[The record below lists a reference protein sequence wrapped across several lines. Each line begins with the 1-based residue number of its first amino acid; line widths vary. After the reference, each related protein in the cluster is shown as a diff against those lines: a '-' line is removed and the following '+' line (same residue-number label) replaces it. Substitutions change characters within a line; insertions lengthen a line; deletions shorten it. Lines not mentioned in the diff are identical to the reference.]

1 MSIYFFEL
9 PRVMRLTKNF
19 ESPVAGWCGI
29 FRNITNFVTLRNGD
43 YGHFQRVVEAMT
55 IRSLSE
61 QEIKEYF
68 SDMMT
73 LEDMEPYIEGGH
85 ELGYRKGLAEGLE
98 KGEKEKVAFIKG
110 LHKAGVSAE
119 VIASA
124 ARQSVDDIPIPVT
137 IKKPLGTENIF
148 CYPKGLIFFLRMITQ
163 PPKKKA
169 STIPK

>member
-1 MSIYFFEL
+1 MARSYSNIAQQKLRPENYMGIKCQSISLNFQEL
-9 PRVMRLTKNF
+9 CDFTKNF

-124 ARQSVDDIPIPVT
+124 AGQSIDYIQKIL
-137 IKKPLGTENIF
+137 KE
-148 CYPKGLIFFLRMITQ
+148 
-163 PPKKKA
+163 
-169 STIPK
+169 SE

>member
-1 MSIYFFEL
+1 
-9 PRVMRLTKNF
+9 
-19 ESPVAGWCGI
+19 
-29 FRNITNFVTLRNGD
+29 
-43 YGHFQRVVEAMT
+43 MT

-124 ARQSVDDIPIPVT
+124 ARQSVDEIQKI
-137 IKKPLGTENIF
+137 LEE
-148 CYPKGLIFFLRMITQ
+148 
-163 PPKKKA
+163 
-169 STIPK
+169 SE

>member
-98 KGEKEKVAFIKG
+98 KGLKESKKEKIAFIKG
-110 LHKAGVSAE
+110 LQKAGVSAE

-124 ARQSVDDIPIPVT
+124 AGQSVEEIQRI
-137 IKKPLGTENIF
+137 LEE
-148 CYPKGLIFFLRMITQ
+148 
-163 PPKKKA
+163 
-169 STIPK
+169 SE

>member
-1 MSIYFFEL
+1 
-9 PRVMRLTKNF
+9 
-19 ESPVAGWCGI
+19 
-29 FRNITNFVTLRNGD
+29 
-43 YGHFQRVVEAMT
+43 MT

-98 KGEKEKVAFIKG
+98 KGLKEGNKEKVAFIKG
-110 LHKAGVSAE
+110 LRKAGVSAE

-124 ARQSVDDIPIPVT
+124 AGQSVEYIQSI
-137 IKKPLGTENIF
+137 LEGGE
-148 CYPKGLIFFLRMITQ
+148 
-163 PPKKKA
+163 
-169 STIPK
+169 